1 MAQIKQG
8 SQFPKAQRS
17 SRRGWL
23 LPFGVGTTV
32 VVEKTDSI
40 TNNIK

>member
-17 SRRGWL
+17 RRGWL
-23 LPFGVGTTV
+23 LPFAVGTTV